1 MKVETAI
8 IGGGV
13 IGLSIGWRLAQ
24 AGQRVVIVERGKTG
38 MGASH
43 AAAGMLAAGVE
54 VEPTEGVLWQLN
66 RRSQQLWPDFA
77 RELEAAS
84 RMAIHYRR
92 EGTLSVALS
101 SDDLRR
107 LQQVFE
113 FQRGHG
119 VNLEWLSAAFCR
131 EREPALS
138 SQIKGGIFSP
148 ADHQVDNR
156 LLAQALRQAFLTA
169 GGQLIEDREA
179 RLVESNQR
187 ITGIDCGAAEP
198 ITATHTLLAGGA
210 WSGRV
215 AGLPNGVTVPIRPI
229 KGQMLAVESD
239 LPAPIAS
246 VVWSPTVYLV
256 PRENGRLL
264 IGATVEEAGFD
275 PRLSFGGIFGLM
287 EGAWRVLP
295 ALEEAKISEFWS
307 GFRPGSPDDAP
318 MLGEIFPG
326 LILASG
332 HHRNGILLT
341 PITAALISEHILNG
355 TVLPEAFLPH
365 RF

>member
-1 MKVETAI
+1 MQVDTAI

-13 IGLSIGWRLAQ
+13 IGLAIGWRLAQ
-24 AGQRVVIVERGKTG
+24 AGQGVVIVERGKAG

-54 VEPTEGVLWQLN
+54 VEPTEEVLWQLN

-77 RELEAAS
+77 AELENAS
-84 RMAIHYRR
+84 GMTIHYRR
-92 EGTLSVALS
+92 EGTLSVALTP
-101 SDDLRR
+101 DDLRR

-119 VNLEWLSAAFCR
+119 VALQWLSAAECR

-138 SQIKGGIFSP
+138 SRIKGGLFSP
-148 ADHQVDNR
+148 DDHQVDNR
-156 LLAQALRQAFLTA
+156 LLAQALRQAFLAA
-169 GGQLIEDREA
+169 GGRLIEDREA
-179 RLVESNQR
+179 RLIESDQR
-187 ITGIDCGAAEP
+187 ITGMDCGEGDP
-198 ITATHTLLAGGA
+198 IWATQTILAGGA
-210 WSGRV
+210 WSGRTP
-215 AGLPNGVTVPIRPI
+215 GLPSAIQLPIRPI
-229 KGQMLAVESD
+229 KGQMLAVECG
-239 LPAPIAS
+239 LPALIAT

-256 PRENGRLL
+256 PREKGRLL

-275 PRLSFGGIFGLM
+275 STLTFGGIFGLM

-318 MLGEIFPG
+318 MLGEIYPG

-341 PITAALISEHILNG
+341 PITAALVSDHILNG
-355 TVLPEAFLPH
+355 TVHLQAFLPN